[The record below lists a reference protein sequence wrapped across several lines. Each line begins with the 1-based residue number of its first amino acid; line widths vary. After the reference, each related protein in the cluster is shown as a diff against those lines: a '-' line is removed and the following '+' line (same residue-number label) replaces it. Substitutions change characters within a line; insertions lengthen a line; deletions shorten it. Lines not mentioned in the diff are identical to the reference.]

1 MKTDNFKV
9 DRNISETLRM
19 QVKSMAERIMREDRR
34 EQGKRNWGESLIDR
48 VDEEYWRQ
56 RI

>member
-48 VDEEYWRQ
+48 VD
-56 RI
+56 